1 MGAVVVIVLVVLVL
15 LVGGAIAVRSISK
28 DEAVHEEHV
37 KSGGEYLRYRIPEG
51 ADPAA
56 IVVALRH
63 GGYDVVN
70 DHELHGEEL
79 LISCPGGPD
88 QHRSAVRELLRDVPD
103 LQGQSH
109 GAVNVQFADE

>member
-1 MGAVVVIVLVVLVL
+1 MGAVVVIVLLVVVLVI
-15 LVGGAIAVRSISK
+15 GGAVAVRSISK
-28 DEAVHEEHV
+28 DEATHEEQV
-37 KSGGEYLRYRIPEG
+37 KTGGEYLRYRIPEG

-70 DHELHGEEL
+70 DHEFHGEEL

-88 QHRSAVRELLRDVPD
+88 QHRAAVRGLLSNVPD

-109 GAVNVQFADE
+109 GAVSVHFADE

>member
-1 MGAVVVIVLVVLVL
+1 MGAVVVIVLLVQVL
-15 LVGGAIAVRSISK
+15 LVGGTLAVRSISK
-28 DEAVHEEHV
+28 DEATHEETV
-37 KSGGEYLRYRIPEG
+37 KSSGEFLRYRIPEG
-51 ADPAA
+51 ADSAA

-70 DHELHGEEL
+70 DHDYHGEEL

-88 QHRSAVRELLRDVPD
+88 QHRATVRSLLSDVPD

-109 GAVNVQFADE
+109 GVVGVHFADE